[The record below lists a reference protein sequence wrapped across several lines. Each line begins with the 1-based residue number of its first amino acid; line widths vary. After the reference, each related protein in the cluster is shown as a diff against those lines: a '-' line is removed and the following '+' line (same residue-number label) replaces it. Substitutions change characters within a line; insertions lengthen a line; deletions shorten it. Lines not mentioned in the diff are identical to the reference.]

1 MAKRK
6 RDAGA
11 TGIEAEGGLVRNVVQ
26 PDLTT
31 IQIVTGT
38 YERVL
43 HGFTVTIPA
52 TEDRPAQESKESKE
66 DQGKRRKKKKKKQN
80 QEKEESKDEKDGKDE
95 QPQWT
100 DTFLFQAHASAIR
113 CLGISPPSGQSPQ
126 RRMLASGG
134 TDERI
139 NLYTLSAHSP
149 PPRGDDPPTGNRTRE
164 NPQNRELG
172 SLLHHAASI
181 SALSFVSRYKLL
193 AAAEDNVISVTR
205 TRDGT
210 VMSTIRAPRPKVQ
223 GRPSGDTAPL
233 GGSPAGINDVAVHPS
248 QKLMLSVGKGERCM
262 RLWNL
267 VTGKK
272 AGVLNF
278 SPDLLRSVTEGKRGT
293 GEGRRI
299 AWSPPGDEFVV
310 AFEWGAVVFGTDAI
324 PKCKLVPTPR
334 SKLHRVQYLDVSDS
348 PDRTEIVL
356 ALSTDDG
363 RLIFYSTSPRTDGAD
378 LESTI
383 PDAPVRAQLGGPPSG
398 LSGRVKD
405 FAVLNLTATPAGKEN
420 LALVTGSSDGAVRLW
435 RVRRDELSRPSKI
448 SPPRQVGKLLA
459 TYETGH
465 RITCLVAFV
474 MQPPLLDTSA
484 GEEGREAAEREESEE
499 SEEE

>member
-6 RDAGA
+6 RDA
-11 TGIEAEGGLVRNVVQ
+11 EPEGGLVRNIVQ
-26 PDLTT
+26 PDSTT

-43 HGFTVTIPA
+43 HGFTVTLPA
-52 TEDRPAQESKESKE
+52 TEDRPGQESKE
-66 DQGKRRKKKKKKQN
+66 DQEKTGKKQKKKKKKKR
-80 QEKEESKDEKDGKDE
+80 EIEESKDEKDKKGEKDE

-113 CLGISPPSGQSPQ
+113 CLGLSPPSGQSPQ

-149 PPRGDDPPTGNRTRE
+149 SSHGDDPPTGNRIRE

-172 SLLHHAASI
+172 SLLHHSASI

-210 VMSTIRAPRPKVQ
+210 VMSTIRAPHPKVQ
-223 GRPSGDTAPL
+223 GRPSGDTAPP

-248 QKLMLSVGKGERCM
+248 RKLMLSVGKGERCM

-272 AGVLNF
+272 AGMLNF
-278 SPDLLRSVTEGKRGT
+278 GTNLLRSVTEGKRGT

-299 AWSPPGDEFVV
+299 VWSPPGDEFVV
-310 AFEWGAVVFGTDAI
+310 AFEWGAVAFGTVGILRAI
-324 PKCKLVPTPR
+324 G
-334 SKLHRVQYLDVSDS
+334 
-348 PDRTEIVL
+348 E
-356 ALSTDDG
+356 
-363 RLIFYSTSPRTDGAD
+363 
-378 LESTI
+378 
-383 PDAPVRAQLGGPPSG
+383 
-398 LSGRVKD
+398 
-405 FAVLNLTATPAGKEN
+405 AG
-420 LALVTGSSDGAVRLW
+420 
-435 RVRRDELSRPSKI
+435 
-448 SPPRQVGKLLA
+448 
-459 TYETGH
+459 
-465 RITCLVAFV
+465 
-474 MQPPLLDTSA
+474 
-484 GEEGREAAEREESEE
+484 
-499 SEEE
+499 